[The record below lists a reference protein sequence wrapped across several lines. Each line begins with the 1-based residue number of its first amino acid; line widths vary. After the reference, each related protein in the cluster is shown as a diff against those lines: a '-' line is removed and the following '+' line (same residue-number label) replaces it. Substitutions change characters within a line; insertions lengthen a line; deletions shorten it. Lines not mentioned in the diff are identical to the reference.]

1 MKSSITA
8 PRSELPL
15 LASLIP
21 ALAIDPE
28 LFRPLVKS
36 QHNGQMTL
44 ENLAEERTTVEYAV
58 TVTE

>member
-1 MKSSITA
+1 MKISITA

-28 LFRPLVKS
+28 LFRPLVS
-36 QHNGQMTL
+36 GEVNGRVTL
-44 ENLAEERTTVEYAV
+44 QNLAEERTTVEYAV

>member
-1 MKSSITA
+1 MKISITA

-21 ALAIDPE
+21 SLAIDPE
-28 LFRPLVKS
+28 LFRPLVS
-36 QHNGQMTL
+36 GEVNGRVTL
-44 ENLAEERTTVEYAV
+44 RNLAEERTTVEYAV

>member
-1 MKSSITA
+1 MKISIEAT
-8 PRSELPL
+8 RSELSL

-28 LFRPLVKS
+28 LFRPLVS
-36 QHNGQMTL
+36 GEVNGRVTL
-44 ENLAEERTTVEYAV
+44 ENLADERTTVEYAV

>member
-1 MKSSITA
+1 MKVSISATRA
-8 PRSELPL
+8 ELPL

-28 LFRPLVKS
+28 LFRPLVS
-36 QHNGQMTL
+36 GEVNGRVTL
-44 ENLAEERTTVEYAV
+44 QNLAEERTTVEYAV

>member
-1 MKSSITA
+1 MKISISATRA
-8 PRSELPL
+8 ELPL

-28 LFRPLVKS
+28 LFRPLVS
-36 QHNGQMTL
+36 GEVNGRVTL
-44 ENLAEERTTVEYAV
+44 ENLADERTTVEYAV

>member
-1 MKSSITA
+1 MKISVEA
-8 PRSELPL
+8 KRSELPL

-28 LFRPLVKS
+28 LFRPLVES
-36 QHNGQMTL
+36 QHNGRMTL

-58 TVTE
+58 TVSE

>member
-1 MKSSITA
+1 MKISITA

-28 LFRPLVKS
+28 LFRPLVS
-36 QHNGQMTL
+36 GEVNGRVTL
-44 ENLAEERTTVEYAV
+44 QNLAEERTTVEYAI
-58 TVTE
+58 TVSE

>member
-1 MKSSITA
+1 MKISISATRA
-8 PRSELPL
+8 ELPL

-28 LFRPLVKS
+28 MFRPLVS
-36 QHNGQMTL
+36 GEVNGRVTL
-44 ENLAEERTTVEYAV
+44 RNLAEERTTVEYAV